1 MAVQLNNIVAD
12 YARQK
17 GLTETQLK
25 ALHKKTNYVQ
35 PKGKFVRQEGNPPT
49 WKLIKEK

>member
-25 ALHKKTNYVQ
+25 ALHKKRITYNLKVNLYV
-35 PKGKFVRQEGNPPT
+35 KKETRQHGN
-49 WKLIKEK
+49 